1 MIGLNQLA
9 RAVNATVVGEVAVND
24 VEHDSR
30 SVRPGALFACIRGAG
45 HDGHDFA
52 GEAIERGAVALLVEA
67 PVPGPVSGPVPNL
80 VVPSVRAAL
89 GPAAAE
95 VHGHPSRR
103 LKLVGV
109 TGTNGKTTTV
119 HLLAQI
125 LNATGL
131 PCDEIGTLTGARTT
145 PEATE
150 IQRRLSYSVANGR
163 WAVAME
169 VSSHAL
175 AQHRVDGCR
184 FRVAV
189 FTNLKPEHIDFHDT
203 FEDYR
208 AAKARLFTSDL
219 SEQAVVWT
227 GTEEGKWMAKAA
239 KAAKAED
246 VDVVEV
252 GPDDVQ
258 VLELKLGSSRFWW
271 QGLEVEVPLS
281 GRVNV
286 HNAVLAA
293 ETAVELG
300 VKREAVARA
309 LKKATLPPGRFE
321 IVAIGQND
329 KDQVS
334 LPKVVVDYAHT
345 PDALRVVLVAVREIT
360 PQSRLWVV
368 FGAGGDRDRSK
379 RSEMGVA
386 AAKAADRLVVTN
398 DNPRSE
404 DPDQIIKEIVEGIKR
419 SRYPKE
425 PNGLLAICRAIAGA
439 IGIKRSHYLVE
450 PDRRKAIHRAIAEA
464 EAGDVIVI
472 AGKGHETTQTIGS
485 KSIWFDDREVARK
498 ALKAR
503 LAEGATAT
511 EEAAGEETAGER

>member
-9 RAVNATVVGEVAVND
+9 QAVNATVVGEVVVND

-30 SVRPGALFACIRGAG
+30 SVRPGALFACIRGAD

-89 GPAAAE
+89 GPAAAK

-125 LNATGL
+125 LNAAGL

-189 FTNLKPEHIDFHDT
+189 FTNLDPEHIDFHGT
-203 FEDYR
+203 LEDYR
-208 AAKARLFTSDL
+208 AAKARLFTKNL
-219 SEQAVVWT
+219 SKKAVVWT
-227 GTEEGKWMAKAA
+227 EETEETEEDDGKRMAET
-239 KAAKAED
+239 AKAEGMP
-246 VDVVEV
+246 VTEV

-271 QGLEVEVPLS
+271 RGLKVKVPLS
-281 GRVNV
+281 GRFNIN
-286 HNAVLAA
+286 NAVLAA

-329 KDQVS
+329 EDQVS

-345 PDALRVVLVAVREIT
+345 PDALRAVLVAVREIT
-360 PQSRLWVV
+360 RQSRLWVV
-368 FGAGGDRDRSK
+368 FGAGGERDQGK
-379 RSEMGVA
+379 RPEMGKA
-386 AAKAADRLVVTN
+386 AAAAADRVVVTS

-404 DPDQIIKEIVEGIKR
+404 DPKQIIDEIIEGMD
-419 SRYPKE
+419 P
-425 PNGLLAICRAIAGA
+425 PDCQPP
-439 IGIKRSHYLVE
+439 HCWVE

-485 KSIWFDDREVARK
+485 KSIWFDDREVARN

-503 LAEGATAT
+503 LAGGTTAT
-511 EEAAGEETAGER
+511 EEAAGEETDGER

>member
-9 RAVNATVVGEVAVND
+9 QAVNATVVGEVAVVD

-30 SVRPGALFACIRGAG
+30 SVRPGALFACIRGAD

-95 VHGHPSRR
+95 VHGNPSHR
-103 LKLVGV
+103 LDLIGV

-125 LNATGL
+125 LNATGR

-145 PEATE
+145 PEASE

-163 WAVAME
+163 RAVAME

-189 FTNLKPEHIDFHDT
+189 FTNLDPEHIDFHGT
-203 FEDYR
+203 LEDYR
-208 AAKARLFTSDL
+208 AAKARLFTKNL
-219 SEQAVVWT
+219 SKKAVVWT
-227 GTEEGKWMAKAA
+227 EEAEEDDGKRMAET
-239 KAAKAED
+239 AKAEGMP
-246 VDVVEV
+246 VTEV

-258 VLELKLGSSRFWW
+258 VLELKLGSSRFRW
-271 QGLEVEVPLS
+271 QGLEVKVPLS
-281 GRVNV
+281 GRFNIN
-286 HNAVLAA
+286 NAVLAA
-293 ETAVELG
+293 ETAVELE
-300 VKREAVARA
+300 VDSAMVVEALEKV
-309 LKKATLPPGRFE
+309 TPPPGRFE
-321 IVAIGQND
+321 IVDIGQD
-329 KDQVS
+329 DEYQ

-345 PDALRVVLVAVREIT
+345 PDALQAVLAEAREFT
-360 PQSRLWVV
+360 CQRLWVV

-404 DPDQIIKEIVEGIKR
+404 DPDQIIKEIVKGIKR

-425 PNGLLAICRAIAGA
+425 PNGLLAVCRAIAGA
-439 IGIKRSHYLVE
+439 IGVKRSHYLVE
-450 PDRRKAIHRAIAEA
+450 PDRKKAIRRAIAEA

-503 LAEGATAT
+503 LAEGAPAT